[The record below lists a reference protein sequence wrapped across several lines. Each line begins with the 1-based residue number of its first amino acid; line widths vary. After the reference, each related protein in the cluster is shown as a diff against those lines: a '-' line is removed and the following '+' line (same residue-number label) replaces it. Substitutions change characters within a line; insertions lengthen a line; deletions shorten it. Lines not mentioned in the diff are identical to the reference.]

1 MSVLAAAKASGN
13 RDAIAK
19 AERAL
24 DAAEAKAKK
33 TSAGKAAGGEQQRP
47 RQQREV
53 PPRTSSARPGPGE
66 PPGFLVVTGQAKRV
80 PRPDPAFR
88 CSLLLDSVSPL
99 APLSL
104 PFRAG
109 SIVTGDGSFCGD
121 AWNKERSRISHV
133 KTVAKSK
140 LEATKAA
147 GEGVAAAQA
156 AFDAAEASRVAHNL
170 LPHVRGKSHSTGPG

>member
-47 RQQREV
+47 RQHREV

-66 PPGFLVVTGQAKRV
+66 PSGFLLVPGRAERV
-80 PRPDPAFR
+80 PRPTVAPFCRRAHR
-88 CSLLLDSVSPL
+88 RVGALLTPSLHLPFPFTRLLPS
-99 APLSL
+99 SL
-104 PFRAG
+104 P
-109 SIVTGDGSFCGD
+109 S
-121 AWNKERSRISHV
+121 
-133 KTVAKSK
+133 
-140 LEATKAA
+140 
-147 GEGVAAAQA
+147 
-156 AFDAAEASRVAHNL
+156 
-170 LPHVRGKSHSTGPG
+170 